1 MTTTRWWT
9 AGAILVMAVIVASG
23 WFLGIS
29 PKLAEVQAA
38 DDERVGV
45 ETLNATYAQTL
56 VKLKKLD
63 EDLPALTQ
71 QLDELEAALPPDAQV
86 STLLGQLNALAAE
99 SGVELTSITAGIPE
113 RFGAAAEA
121 AALLA
126 PALAPAPTP
135 APKEGAPPAVA
146 DPAPAAP
153 EAAPVSPVPEGFVS
167 VPISVEFT
175 GNPGGLLAFIQKVQY
190 GTRLFLVE
198 ALDITYD
205 GGGGKVKIDGFVYV
219 LMPPPAAAETT
230 PTESG

>member
-9 AGAILVMAVIVASG
+9 AGAVLVMALLVALG
-23 WFLGIS
+23 WILGIA
-29 PKLAEVQAA
+29 PRLAEAQAA

-45 ETLNATYAQTL
+45 ETLNATYEQTL
-56 VKLKKLD
+56 VKLKQLD
-63 EDLPALTQ
+63 EDLPALTT

-99 SGVELTSITAGIPE
+99 SGIELTSITAGVPE
-113 RFGAAAEA
+113 KFGAAAEA
-121 AALLA
+121 AA
-126 PALAPAPTP
+126 ALAPVPPVEAP
-135 APKEGAPPAVA
+135 APEEGEDAAAVA
-146 DPAPAAP
+146 PDAETVAPAP
-153 EAAPVSPVPEGFVS
+153 ENFVS

-175 GNPGGLLAFIQKVQY
+175 GDPVALLAFVEKVQY

-219 LMPPPAAAETT
+219 LTDPPVADETAAAE
-230 PTESG
+230 GD

>member
-23 WFLGIS
+23 WFLGIA

-45 ETLNATYAQTL
+45 ETLNATYEQTL
-56 VKLKKLD
+56 IKLKKLD
-63 EDLPALTQ
+63 GDLPALTQ

-99 SGVELTSITAGIPE
+99 SGVELTSITAGVPE

-126 PALAPAPTP
+126 PAPTPEPQESAAPAAAAPAP
-135 APKEGAPPAVA
+135 V
-146 DPAPAAP
+146 AP
-153 EAAPVSPVPEGFVS
+153 EAAPVSPAPEGFVS

-219 LMPPPAAAETT
+219 LMAPPVAAETT
-230 PTESG
+230 PTEGG

>member
-9 AGAILVMAVIVASG
+9 AGAVLVMVVIVASG
-23 WFLGIS
+23 WVLGIA
-29 PKLAEVQAA
+29 PRLAEVQTA

-45 ETLNATYAQTL
+45 ETLNATYEQTL

-63 EDLPALTQ
+63 EDLPALTT
-71 QLDELEAALPPDAQV
+71 QLNELKAALPPDAQV

-113 RFGAAAEA
+113 RFGAAAKA

-126 PALAPAPTP
+126 PAPTP
-135 APKEGAPPAVA
+135 EPGEGD
-146 DPAPAAP
+146 DPAAVTP
-153 EAAPVSPVPEGFVS
+153 EAAPVSPAPEGFVS

-205 GGGGKVKIDGFVYV
+205 GGGGKVKIDGFVYA
-219 LMPPPAAAETT
+219 LTDPPVAEEATPAA
-230 PTESG
+230 GD

>member
-23 WFLGIS
+23 WFLGIA

-45 ETLNATYAQTL
+45 ETLNATYEQTL
-56 VKLKKLD
+56 IKLEKLD

-99 SGVELTSITAGIPE
+99 SGVELTSITAGVPE
-113 RFGAAAEA
+113 KFGAAAEA

-126 PALAPAPTP
+126 PAPTPGPTPEPQEGAADAAAPAP
-135 APKEGAPPAVA
+135 V
-146 DPAPAAP
+146 AP
-153 EAAPVSPVPEGFVS
+153 EAAPVPPAPEGFVS

-219 LMPPPAAAETT
+219 LMAPPVAAETT
-230 PTESG
+230 PTEGG

>member
-9 AGAILVMAVIVASG
+9 AGAVLVTVVIVAGG
-23 WFLGIS
+23 WVLGIA
-29 PKLAEVQAA
+29 PRLAEVQAA

-45 ETLNATYAQTL
+45 EMLNATYEQTL

-63 EDLPALTQ
+63 EDLPALTK
-71 QLDELEAALPPDAQV
+71 QLDELKDALPPDAQV

-121 AALLA
+121 AALA
-126 PALAPAPTP
+126 
-135 APKEGAPPAVA
+135 
-146 DPAPAAP
+146 APAAAPDPGEGDDPAAVAP
-153 EAAPVSPVPEGFVS
+153 EAGPVSPAPEGFVS
-167 VPISVEFT
+167 VPVSVEFT

-205 GGGGKVKIDGFVYV
+205 GGGGKVKIDGYVYV
-219 LMPPPAAAETT
+219 LTDPPVAEETT
-230 PTESG
+230 PKEGG

>member
-121 AALLA
+121 AALLV
-126 PALAPAPTP
+126 PAPTP
-135 APKEGAPPAVA
+135 EPKEGD
-146 DPAPAAP
+146 DPAAVAP
-153 EAAPVSPVPEGFVS
+153 EAVPVSPAPENFVS
-167 VPISVEFT
+167 IPISVEFA

-190 GTRLFLVE
+190 GTRLFLVDT
-198 ALDITYD
+198 LDITYD
-205 GGGGKVKIDGFVYV
+205 GGGGKVRIDGFVYV
-219 LMPPPAAAETT
+219 LTDPPVAAETP
-230 PTESG
+230 PTEGG